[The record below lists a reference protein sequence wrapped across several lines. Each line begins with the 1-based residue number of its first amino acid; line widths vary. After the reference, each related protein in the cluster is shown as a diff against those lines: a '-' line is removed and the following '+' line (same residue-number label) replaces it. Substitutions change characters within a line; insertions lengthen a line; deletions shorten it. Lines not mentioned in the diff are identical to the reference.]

1 MCHALSFSFYLTAM
15 PITRKEKQLLD
26 SQREIEWI
34 KRQIEQIEQ
43 EERANQEAHKYVIP
57 QDATEEHVTESIQ
70 ETKAKI
76 DELKSEYDMLCQF
89 NKSKEAL
96 AKAVDHQHFTLSA
109 LYPRQ
114 SDHESMEI
122 KKATEEQINTRDE
135 HVVQFMK
142 TLKKLNKR
150 QKELTEIQQKIMRQH
165 EKNKDISAKVDTL
178 RSNKRKQNANP
189 EATELLQAMNAKRD
203 QISLIR
209 GVLNGIILESGIA
222 WDEDERWLNTMLRI
236 GETLPTF

>member
-1 MCHALSFSFYLTAM
+1 M

-26 SQREIEWI
+26 SQREIQWI

-43 EERANQEAHKYVIP
+43 EERANREAHKYVIP
-57 QDATEEHVTESIQ
+57 QDATEEHVEESIQ

-96 AKAVDHQHFTLSA
+96 AKAVNHQHFTLEA
-109 LYPRQ
+109 LYPKL
-114 SDHESMEI
+114 SDHESMEV
-122 KKATEEQINTRDE
+122 KKATEEQINARDE

-142 TLKKLNKR
+142 TLKQLNKKK
-150 QKELTEIQQKIMRQH
+150 KELTEIQQKIMRQH
-165 EKNKDISAKVDTL
+165 EKNKDISAKVETL
-178 RSNKRKQNANP
+178 RSNKRKQNVNP

-236 GETLPTF
+236 GDTLPTF

>member
-1 MCHALSFSFYLTAM
+1 MEATHTLERGACVSLFSFSFTAM

-26 SQREIEWI
+26 SQREIQWI
-34 KRQIEQIEQ
+34 KRQIEAAEQ

-57 QDATEEHVTESIQ
+57 DGATEEHVEESIQ
-70 ETKAKI
+70 DTKAKI

-96 AKAVDHQHFTLSA
+96 AKAVNYQYFTLEA

-122 KKATEEQINTRDE
+122 KKATEKQINTRDE
-135 HVVQFMK
+135 YVVQFMK
-142 TLKKLNKR
+142 TLKQINKKK
-150 QKELTEIQQKIMRQH
+150 KELTEIQQKIMRQH
-165 EKNKDISAKVDTL
+165 EKNKDTFTKVETW

-189 EATELLQAMNAKRD
+189 EAAELLQA
-203 QISLIR
+203 
-209 GVLNGIILESGIA
+209 
-222 WDEDERWLNTMLRI
+222 
-236 GETLPTF
+236 